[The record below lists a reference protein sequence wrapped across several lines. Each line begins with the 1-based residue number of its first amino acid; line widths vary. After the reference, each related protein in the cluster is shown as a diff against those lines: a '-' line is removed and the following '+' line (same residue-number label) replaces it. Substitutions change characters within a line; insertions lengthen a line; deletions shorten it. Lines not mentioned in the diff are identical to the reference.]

1 MVQSFTFLA
10 NIPLTSLCSC
20 FPLVQLCSAAFL
32 CVCHPQILPK
42 SSHHPMVPS
51 TQSKRGSAASDD
63 SSVEGRP
70 TEAFDAPQDDD
81 GSEYEPGSEPPAKK
95 KSTAATLPSES
106 EAEYD
111 DELDEAL
118 EEEAAPYPSLPRLL
132 ALANLVANPRPA
144 RPRAVKER
152 GDSTSTTDK

>member
-1 MVQSFTFLA
+1 MA
-10 NIPLTSLCSC
+10 
-20 FPLVQLCSAAFL
+20 
-32 CVCHPQILPK
+32 
-42 SSHHPMVPS
+42 PS
-51 TQSKRGSAASDD
+51 TRSKRGSAASDD

-106 EAEYD
+106 ESEYD

-118 EEEAAPYPSLPRLL
+118 EEEAAPSKPAKVTGTGKSRGKPKASKTKGRKGKGGFNIHNRQVRRRRRLQG
-132 ALANLVANPRPA
+132 LV
-144 RPRAVKER
+144 
-152 GDSTSTTDK
+152 

>member
-1 MVQSFTFLA
+1 MVQSFTLLA

-20 FPLVQLCSAAFL
+20 FPLVQLCSAVFL

-42 SSHHPMVPS
+42 SSHHLMALS
-51 TQSKRGSAASDD
+51 TRSKRGSTASDD

-81 GSEYEPGSEPPAKK
+81 GSEYEPDSEPPAKK

-111 DELDEAL
+111 PFA
-118 EEEAAPYPSLPRLL
+118 EEAE
-132 ALANLVANPRPA
+132 
-144 RPRAVKER
+144 RAEDE
-152 GDSTSTTDK
+152 GAGA